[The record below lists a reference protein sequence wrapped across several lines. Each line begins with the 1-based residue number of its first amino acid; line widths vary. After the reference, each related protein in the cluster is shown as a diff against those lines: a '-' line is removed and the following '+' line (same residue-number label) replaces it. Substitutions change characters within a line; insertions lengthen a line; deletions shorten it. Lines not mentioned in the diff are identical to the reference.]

1 MTFSVNDQPQVHI
14 QDIDYVSNG
23 VSDKQSKENTEKST
37 SAFLYFAAI
46 IANLNFITLGTVII
60 WVSPVTS
67 KLRSEDPEENP
78 LGGPITTIELSF
90 VGSLPQIGMVVG
102 TLVFERV
109 LNKFGRKIC
118 LNIFTVLLVCALVG
132 LSFSKIIVL
141 YYTFTFLIGM
151 FLSAILVGVPIY
163 LSEITED
170 HNRAQL
176 SCYMGLFMPIGNL
189 FGFIMGPIFSVK
201 VFTLLTAF
209 PSILSLLIFIF
220 FLPESPVYLIIK
232 KNRPA
237 AELALNQFLKQDSI
251 RVKEMAD
258 KIEFNLSQITKTE
271 KTNITVIFTDRAA
284 RNGFIAACVLMILT
298 ATCGLPSIM
307 SYLQPIFDA
316 AGTEVSGSIYA
327 IIVGFIQVLLYF
339 IASVLVEKW
348 GRRPL
353 LLFSSIASTI
363 PLLILGAYFYF
374 QSLGSTFV
382 NHITWFPVVGIIVL
396 VVTAVIG
403 ICSVSLAYMNDVFTS
418 NIKATAISLIYFV
431 SGLVLAASVF
441 LFPIIEEQ
449 IGLAW
454 SFWIFSIL
462 SGLGFI
468 FIYFRVPETK
478 GKNILEIQEI
488 LSKY

>member
-1 MTFSVNDQPQVHI
+1 MTFSVTDQPQVHI

-23 VSDKQSKENTEKST
+23 VTNKHTKDNSEKST

-67 KLRSEDPEENP
+67 KLRSEDPDENP
-78 LGGPITTIELSF
+78 LGAPITTIELSF
-90 VGSLPQIGMVVG
+90 VGSLSQIGMVVG

-109 LNKFGRKIC
+109 LNKFGRKMC
-118 LNIFTVLLVCALVG
+118 LNIFTVLLVCA
-132 LSFSKIIVL
+132 
-141 YYTFTFLIGM
+141 
-151 FLSAILVGVPIY
+151 
-163 LSEITED
+163 
-170 HNRAQL
+170 
-176 SCYMGLFMPIGNL
+176 
-189 FGFIMGPIFSVK
+189 
-201 VFTLLTAF
+201 
-209 PSILSLLIFIF
+209 
-220 FLPESPVYLIIK
+220 LPESPVYLIIK

-251 RVKEMAD
+251 RVKEVAD

-374 QSLGSTFV
+374 QSIGSSFV

-488 LSKY
+488 LRKY

>member
-1 MTFSVNDQPQVHI
+1 MTVSVTDKTQVHI
-14 QDIDYVSNG
+14 QDIEYVPNG
-23 VSDKQSKENTEKST
+23 VTEKHTTDNAEKRT
-37 SAFLYFAAI
+37 SAFLYFAAV
-46 IANLNFITLGTVII
+46 IANLNFVTLGTVIV

-67 KLRSEDPEENP
+67 KLLSDNPDVNP
-78 LGGPITTIELSF
+78 LGAPITTIQLSF
-90 VGSLPQIGMVVG
+90 VGSLPQVGMVVG

-118 LNIFTVLLVCALVG
+118 LNIFTLLLICGLVG
-132 LSFSKIIVL
+132 LSFSKIIVF
-141 YYTFTFLIGM
+141 YYIFTFLNGM
-151 FLSAILVGVPIY
+151 FLSGVLVGVPVY

-201 VFTLLTAF
+201 VFTILTAF
-209 PSILSLLIFIF
+209 PSILSLIIFIF
-220 FLPESPVYLIIK
+220 ILPESPVYLITK
-232 KNRPA
+232 NNRPA
-237 AELALNQFLKQDSI
+237 AELALNKFLEQDSL
-251 RVKEMAD
+251 RVNKVAD
-258 KIEFNLSQITKTE
+258 KIEFNLSQITKT
-271 KTNITVIFTDRAA
+271 KKANIAVIFTDRAT

-316 AGTEVSGSIYA
+316 TGTEVSGSIYA
-327 IIVGFIQVLLYF
+327 IIVGVVQVVLYF
-339 IASVLVEKW
+339 IASLLVEKW

-363 PLLILGAYFYF
+363 PLVVLGAYFHL
-374 QSLGSTFV
+374 QSIGSSFV
-382 NHITWFPVVGIIVL
+382 HHITWLPVVGIIVL

-403 ICSVSLAYMNDVFTS
+403 LCSVALAYLNDVFTS

-431 SGLVLAASVF
+431 SGFFTAGSVF
-441 LFPIIEEQ
+441 LFPIIQEQ

-454 SFWIFSIL
+454 SFWMFSIF
-462 SGLGFI
+462 SGLGFV
-468 FIYFRVPETK
+468 FIYYRVPETK